1 MAKPTFK
8 QVKTRP
14 LAVRPSS
21 NRPGLFSDPGKLL
34 EGAGGLAVD
43 FGKRG
48 MNYARTRTP
57 SQVGTDIS
65 NVAGSAYGA
74 AERGVRSAMADPSA
88 AAGKAVQFAADTAL
102 AVPQSL
108 MAMGDIRAQAAALR
122 RRGDEAGA
130 RRLEGL
136 AAMTA
141 LGAIPAVGKAAKAGK
156 VAKIVEE
163 KIAAPAILRH
173 GIGANRDLSADVLAA
188 AAAKN
193 PKGVPSYS
201 EWRSANENKL
211 GDLFDYSRLG
221 EVPDVPQT
229 QMPRSVPARG
239 ASPRIQEALEDPRVI
254 KGLNET
260 VEKGMPLGGLEWYNT
275 DPLLDRMRRVVGH
288 TDAPSQYARL
298 MDVVSATSPRAK
310 VQDNIRM
317 ASYYN
322 HLLAT
327 GQPIPSKPAPGYG
340 SVAQSS
346 HLKHAGNIQN
356 MGGWDIFENPKPAS
370 FSTNLQGNQNNV
382 TIDTHNF
389 RMPGLL
395 SEDPRFLATSFDELV
410 KPELVNKDKIMANLM
425 AAYPNMR
432 EDDAAQFVS
441 KLEGPKPKVTFRPQQ
456 WQKSGS
462 ISMEEALDRPNFWA
476 SVPNDNEYGYY
487 EKWQQDQAK
496 KMGIS
501 PAQYQASMW
510 VGGGEDTGLGST
522 AEPFLKTFE
531 ARIKYTADRLGVS
544 PETVLEQMLAGKTPL
559 LAKGGSV
566 DVEKLA
572 DKYGC

>member
-1 MAKPTFK
+1 
-8 QVKTRP
+8 
-14 LAVRPSS
+14 
-21 NRPGLFSDPGKLL
+21 
-34 EGAGGLAVD
+34 
-43 FGKRG
+43 
-48 MNYARTRTP
+48 
-57 SQVGTDIS
+57 
-65 NVAGSAYGA
+65 
-74 AERGVRSAMADPSA
+74 
-88 AAGKAVQFAADTAL
+88 
-102 AVPQSL
+102 
-108 MAMGDIRAQAAALR
+108 
-122 RRGDEAGA
+122 
-130 RRLEGL
+130 
-136 AAMTA
+136 
-141 LGAIPAVGKAAKAGK
+141 
-156 VAKIVEE
+156 
-163 KIAAPAILRH
+163 
-173 GIGANRDLSADVLAA
+173 
-188 AAAKN
+188 
-193 PKGVPSYS
+193 
-201 EWRSANENKL
+201 
-211 GDLFDYSRLG
+211 
-221 EVPDVPQT
+221 
-229 QMPRSVPARG
+229 
-239 ASPRIQEALEDPRVI
+239 
-254 KGLNET
+254 
-260 VEKGMPLGGLEWYNT
+260 MPLGGLEWYNT
-275 DPLLDRMRRVVGH
+275 DPLLERMRGVVGH

-298 MDVVSATSPRAK
+298 MDIVAATSPRAK

-327 GQPIPSKPAPGYG
+327 GQDIPSKPAPGYG

-346 HLKHAGNIQN
+346 HLKHAGNIKS

-395 SEDPRFLATSFDELV
+395 SKDPRFLATSFDELI
-410 KPELVNKDKIMANLM
+410 KPELANKDKVMGDLM

-441 KLEGPKPKVTFRPQQ
+441 KLEGPKPKVSFRPQQ
-456 WQKSGS
+456 WEKSGS
-462 ISMEEALDRPNFWA
+462 ISMDEALERPNFWA
-476 SVPNDNEYGYY
+476 SQPNDNEYGYY

>member
-8 QVKTRP
+8 QVKTSPLSVRRTTPASSP
-14 LAVRPSS
+14 LADLGELGGGALRVAGKGVDYLRRSTPQKVGSDAV
-21 NRPGLFSDPGKLL
+21 NVAKGLYSQIAADPVKFGFETLAQAPQAIGDFAEARASAQKLRASGEL
-34 EGAGGLAVD
+34 DAARKLEEGAATIL
-43 FGKRG
+43 
-48 MNYARTRTP
+48 
-57 SQVGTDIS
+57 
-65 NVAGSAYGA
+65 
-74 AERGVRSAMADPSA
+74 
-88 AAGKAVQFAADTAL
+88 
-102 AVPQSL
+102 
-108 MAMGDIRAQAAALR
+108 
-122 RRGDEAGA
+122 
-130 RRLEGL
+130 
-136 AAMTA
+136 
-141 LGAIPAVGKAAKAGK
+141 LGAIPIAGKIGKAGK
-156 VAKIVEE
+156 VVKGVEKE
-163 KIAAPAILRH
+163 VAAPAILRH

-211 GDLFDYSRLG
+211 GDLFDYSQLRK
-221 EVPDVPQT
+221 VPDVPQT
-229 QMPRSVPARG
+229 QMPRLVPARG
-239 ASPRIQEALEDPRVI
+239 ASPRIQEALEDPRVVE
-254 KGLNET
+254 GLNAT

-275 DPLLDRMRRVVGH
+275 DPLLERMRGVVGH
-288 TDAPSQYARL
+288 TDAPAKYARL
-298 MDVVSATSPRAK
+298 MDIVAATSPRAK

-327 GQPIPSKPAPGYG
+327 GQDIPSKPAPGYG

-346 HLKHAGNIQN
+346 HLKHAGNIKS

-395 SEDPRFLATSFDELV
+395 SKDPRFLATSFDELV
-410 KPELVNKDKIMANLM
+410 KPELANKDKVMGDLM

-441 KLEGPKPKVTFRPQQ
+441 KLEGPKPKVSFRPQQ
-456 WQKSGS
+456 WEKSGS
-462 ISMEEALDRPNFWA
+462 ISMDEALERPNFWA
-476 SVPNDNEYGYY
+476 SQPNDNEYGYY

>member
-1 MAKPTFK
+1 MTMAKKPTFQ
-8 QVKTRP
+8 QVKTSP
-14 LAVRPSS
+14 FAVRPSKDTGPNPLADLGELGGGAMRVAKQGADYFRRS
-21 NRPGLFSDPGKLL
+21 TPQKVGSDAVSMAKGLYDQVKADPVKFGLDTL
-34 EGAGGLAVD
+34 AAGPQAMVD
-43 FGKRG
+43 FVE
-48 MNYARTRTP
+48 ARD
-57 SQVGTDIS
+57 Q
-65 NVAGSAYGA
+65 
-74 AERGVRSAMADPSA
+74 
-88 AAGKAVQFAADTAL
+88 
-102 AVPQSL
+102 
-108 MAMGDIRAQAAALR
+108 
-122 RRGDEAGA
+122 A
-130 RRLEGL
+130 RRLRASGDTSAARQLEEG
-136 AAMTA
+136 AASIL
-141 LGAIPAVGKAAKAGK
+141 LGAIPIAGKIGKAGKAGK
-156 VAKIVEE
+156 VVKAVEE
-163 KIAAPAILRH
+163 KITAPAILRY
-173 GIGANRDLSADVLAA
+173 GSGANRDLSADVLAA

-211 GDLFDYSRLG
+211 GDLFDYSQLRK
-221 EVPDVPQT
+221 VPDVPQT

-239 ASPRIQEALEDPRVI
+239 ASPRIQEALENPRVAE
-254 KGLNET
+254 GLNAT

-275 DPLLDRMRRVVGH
+275 DPLLERMRGVVGH
-288 TDAPSQYARL
+288 TDAPAQYARL
-298 MDVVSATSPRAK
+298 MDIVAATSPRAK

-327 GQPIPSKPAPGYG
+327 GQDVPSKPALGYG

-346 HLKHAGNIQN
+346 HLKHAGNIKS

-395 SEDPRFLATSFDELV
+395 SKDPRFLATSFDELV
-410 KPELVNKDKIMANLM
+410 KPELANKDKVMGDLM

-441 KLEGPKPKVTFRPQQ
+441 KLEGPKPKVSFRPQQ
-456 WQKSGS
+456 WEKSGS